1 MTTSSGPDDDT
12 CNCILNLLQTV
23 LLCRCKFPEGTDA
36 EIQPWH
42 SESLEFNV
50 PSAAHEYLTTIIGG
64 SCHKSHF
71 CRDKS
76 LCLSRQNTSF
86 VATKVCLSRQKLCV
100 CRDKCF
106 VATNIFLSRPKLYL
120 RQLPPKMHDDRLEMD
135 IIMLSLDFNILFLS
149 TSGRQL

>member
-1 MTTSSGPDDDT
+1 MTTSSGPDGDT

-86 VATKVCLSRQKLCV
+86 VATKVCLPRQNCV
-100 CRDKCF
+100 F
-106 VATNIFLSRPKLYL
+106 VATNVLWRQTYFCRDQNYTCGSSRQRCTTTDL
-120 RQLPPKMHDDRLEMD
+120 RW
-135 IIMLSLDFNILFLS
+135 I
-149 TSGRQL
+149 